1 MLAALVFVAAV
12 AAARAQAPAAAQV
25 EHDSKSRI
33 VLDVTRVDIL
43 LTVTDR
49 RGRFITDLKG
59 EDFEIIEDG
68 KPQTIIGFS
77 TRSQLP
83 LRLAILIDSSNSMR
97 ERFRFVQEAAID
109 FATNVMR
116 PPVDKATVIS
126 FDAEIDRTSPMI
138 SDPGALARAIRDLRP
153 GGGTSLYD
161 AIYSAC
167 HDKLPSDLSVSEYRR
182 AMIILSDGE
191 DTISHRTRDQALE
204 AAQRAGVVIYAVSTN
219 TDRLDTHGD
228 KVLKYLTNET
238 GGLAFFPFKLE
249 DLGRSF
255 DQLANELRN
264 QYSIYYKPDPPK
276 VDGRFHKID
285 VRVKNRKNH
294 IIRART
300 GYYAPKP

>member
-1 MLAALVFVAAV
+1 MLAAVVLVAAV
-12 AAARAQAPAAAQV
+12 TAARGQAPPQSR
-25 EHDSKSRI
+25 EHDPDSRI

-59 EDFEIIEDG
+59 EDFEITEDG

-77 TRSQLP
+77 TRSELP

-97 ERFRFVQEAAID
+97 DRFRFVQEAAIE

-116 PPVDKATVIS
+116 PAVDKATVIS

-138 SDPGALARAIRDLRP
+138 SDPDELARAIRNLRP

-161 AIYSAC
+161 AIYLAS
-167 HDKLPSDLSVSEYRR
+167 HDKLTSDQSVTEHRR

-204 AAQRAGVVIYAVSTN
+204 AAQRSGVVIYAISTN

-228 KVLKYLTNET
+228 KVLKYLTQET

-249 DLGRSF
+249 DLGKSF

-294 IIRART
+294 FIRART